1 MDFFKRKNLTFV
13 TLAGSQTQTPNHPH
27 TNMAKAAINMM
38 TRTSS
43 EDLAKKRIYM
53 NAVDTGWINDE
64 NPLERAA
71 KIAKTNSFQT
81 PIDEIDAAARVLDPV
96 FTGVNMDG
104 ASKDNHKGKGKPYG
118 LFFKDF
124 RETEW

>member
-1 MDFFKRKNLTFV
+1 MENFSLSSVNCNK
-13 TLAGSQTQTPNHPH
+13 TPNHPH
-27 TNMAKAAINMM
+27 TNMAKAAMNMM

-43 EDLAKKRIYM
+43 EDLAKKRIFM

-71 KIAKTNSFQT
+71 KIAKTNAFQT

-96 FTGVNMDG
+96 FTGVRMDC
-104 ASKDNHKGKGKPYG
+104 ASEDGGRRGECKPFG